1 MVAQLQSQ
9 VTAHLEG
16 LFSATEAQHPGTTAV
31 HNSMLLRR
39 LKQEGQKPPFTAAVR
54 EKKEKVPPHSTQMPP
69 NAASTHFQSQK
80 QGSSRACPPI
90 HAQRAEHW
98 CKWLHR
104 RTAKQYVWPQHR
116 GIHYSPLLPVFPYS
130 HASQQ
135 HLEQNTGTQ
144 PPYSMLAPC
153 LQIIES

>member
-54 EKKEKVPPHSTQMPP
+54 EK
-69 NAASTHFQSQK
+69 
-80 QGSSRACPPI
+80 
-90 HAQRAEHW
+90 
-98 CKWLHR
+98 R
-104 RTAKQYVWPQHR
+104 RK
-116 GIHYSPLLPVFPYS
+116 SPLI
-130 HASQQ
+130 
-135 HLEQNTGTQ
+135 
-144 PPYSMLAPC
+144 PPKC
-153 LQIIES
+153 LQTLLPPTSKVKSKAAVGLALLSMHKGLSTDASDCTGGQQSNMYGLSTEAFITPHCFLSSLIHMHPSSTWSKAQGLSLHTQCLLPACRS